1 MNVDDLRWFVVL
13 AETEHLTEAAATLG
27 TSQPTLSRALRRVE
41 DAFGVR
47 LFEREHRGLRLNPY
61 GRVVLEAAR
70 AGTAAV
76 DAAAQRIDALVD
88 PDSGTVR
95 LAFLHSVATG
105 IVPDLLKSF
114 RASAPS
120 IRFALR
126 EEPSHD
132 IVRDLESG
140 EAEIAIT
147 GPRPAPDRFGWHL
160 LERQRLCLYVPPGHA
175 LAGRHRVE
183 LAEAADEPFVALRP
197 DFGFRRVTD
206 ELCRAAGFT
215 PAVAFESTDLSTI
228 DRLVGAGLGVAVLPG
243 GAVRGTESGAT
254 PVPLAGVRAR
264 RDIGLTWRLGRDLSP
279 AVLRFRDFVRNLP
292 NGSWLG
298 QSQSP

>member
-13 AETEHLTEAAATLG
+13 AETEHLTDAAAVLG
-27 TSQPTLSRALRRVE
+27 TSQPNLSRSLRRVE

-61 GRVVLEAAR
+61 GRIVLESAR
-70 AGTAAV
+70 AGVAAV
-76 DAAAQRIDALVD
+76 DAAAQRIDALMD

-105 IVPDLLKSF
+105 VVPDLLKAF
-114 RASAPS
+114 RATAPG

-140 EAEIAIT
+140 EAELGIT
-147 GPRPAPDRFGWHL
+147 GPRPDRDIFGWHL

-175 LAGRHRVE
+175 LAGLDHVS
-183 LAEAADEPFVALRP
+183 LAEAAAEPFVALRP

-215 PAVAFESTDLSTI
+215 PHVAFESTDLTTV

-254 PVPLAGVRAR
+254 PVPLAGVKAR
-264 RDIGLTWRLGRDLSP
+264 RDIGLTWRLRGELSP
-279 AVLRFRDFVRNLP
+279 AAERLRTFI
-292 NGSWLG
+292 
-298 QSQSP
+298 QSLEP